1 MATRRFFR
9 FAALPVLASGAA
21 AVALTGGASASTHND
36 NGRHLSSKPGYIV
49 AKGHSEKA
57 LRYSSTTI
65 QRGQKLHI
73 VNNTPAPHSLTL
85 VIPKLL
91 PQSKAQI
98 KNCQHI
104 APGTI
109 CRKAA
114 KWHGFDGRNIHKNP
128 ARAGKH
134 GWDEAG
140 SLHRNGDSVIYGD
153 GFGPNSPNSRK
164 VTAPAGTVLHFMC
177 IFHPWMQ
184 GTITVTN

>member
-1 MATRRFFR
+1 LKTKRVLKRLAFPVVAGGA
-9 FAALPVLASGAA
+9 FAL
-21 AVALTGGASASTHND
+21 ALTGGAFASPHN
-36 NGRHLSSKPGYIV
+36 GHGQHLSSKAGYVV
-49 AKGHSEKA
+49 AKGHTEQG

-65 QRGQKLHI
+65 ERGQKLHI

-91 PQSKAQI
+91 PQTKSEI
-98 KNCQHI
+98 NSCQHL

-114 KWHGFDGRNIHKNP
+114 KWHKFDGRNIHRNP

-134 GWDEAG
+134 GWDEMG
-140 SLHRNGDSVIYGD
+140 SKHRKGDSVLYGD
-153 GFGPNSPNSRK
+153 GFSNGNPNNRK

-177 IFHPWMQ
+177 IIHPWMQ